1 VANLF
6 NDDDGL
12 VDVPLEL
19 SLEDWG
25 RVALLAHSQNLTI
38 NETITIL
45 LEEAVKK
52 AEEIVDAASSSDVSN
67 KKKRVVSSL
76 FTLLRTSPL
85 PMVVTLL
92 VKTLRQA

>member
-67 KKKRVVSSL
+67 KKSES
-76 FTLLRTSPL
+76 
-85 PMVVTLL
+85 
-92 VKTLRQA
+92 